1 MSEVKKIKG
10 NPRRVLEE
18 RGNNST
24 ASPSDTKK
32 VQSSR
37 VSGANNPRLKLQ
49 QNKNSDSPV
58 LGSSKNS
65 DSPLSTQGKNS
76 DSPYSSNPKVSKS
89 ANSTSKALSNSLKS
103 RSVTSAKKLE
113 KSARKKE
120 KENAAKKR
128 RETKK
133 PRRISTFGIVISVVV
148 VLIVGLI
155 AAYFICANTNVF
167 VIQDVEYVGADHLTK
182 AELEAL
188 SHDVRGQSLLSFDR
202 RAIEKGLTRTSWI
215 QGVNFSLR
223 FPHKLTVNIQE
234 REIGAVVD
242 FAQGAN
248 QTSQSWI
255 ITRDGTWIMAV
266 PNEDTDTAKAIS
278 PKIFED
284 AKSAI
289 HITDVPNGVSP
300 EIGKKSTDD
309 TVLNALSIITGFT
322 TSLKSDVKSI
332 KASSVSATT
341 IELSNNIEVAFG
353 SSDQIR
359 DKERIIS
366 EIIQQQPKVVFIN
379 VRTPERPT
387 WRAA

>member
-1 MSEVKKIKG
+1 MKKIKG
-10 NPRRVLEE
+10 NPRRALKEK
-18 RGNNST
+18 GSNSA
-24 ASPSDTKK
+24 ASANGAKK
-32 VQSSR
+32 VQSNR
-37 VSGANNPRLKLQ
+37 ASGTNNPRLKLQ
-49 QNKNSDSPV
+49 QNKNSDSP
-58 LGSSKNS
+58 LLDTSKNS
-65 DSPLSTQGKNS
+65 DSPKSKPANATASGNV
-76 DSPYSSNPKVSKS
+76 PSKS
-89 ANSTSKALSNSLKS
+89 SRKSTAS

-113 KSARKKE
+113 KSVRKKE
-120 KENAAKKR
+120 KKDVAKKR
-128 RETKK
+128 REGKK
-133 PRRISTFGIVISVVV
+133 PRKISTFGIVISVVV

-155 AAYFICANTNVF
+155 ATYFVCANTNVF
-167 VIQDVEYVGADHLTK
+167 EIQDVEYVGADHLTK
-182 AELEAL
+182 AEVEAL
-188 SHDVRGQSLLSFDR
+188 SHNVRGQSLLTFDR
-202 RAIEKGLTRTSWI
+202 NSIEKGLTRTSWI
-215 QGVNFSLR
+215 TSVDFNLE
-223 FPHKLTVNIQE
+223 FPHKLTVVIHEQ
-234 REIGAVVD
+234 EIGAVVD

-266 PNEDTDTAKAIS
+266 PNEDTDTAKVIS

-284 AKSAI
+284 AKNAI

-332 KASSVSATT
+332 KASSISATT

-359 DKERIIS
+359 DKERIIQ

>member
-1 MSEVKKIKG
+1 MSDTEKIKG
-10 NPRRVLEE
+10 NPRKAKQSLNPKSSV
-18 RGNNST
+18 
-24 ASPSDTKK
+24 ASGEVKK
-32 VQSSR
+32 TQSSR
-37 VSGANNPRLKLQ
+37 PSGKNNPRL
-49 QNKNSDSPV
+49 NKNSDSPF
-58 LGSSKNS
+58 L
-65 DSPLSTQGKNS
+65 TQGKNS
-76 DSPYSSNPKVSKS
+76 DSPYSSNSKVSKS
-89 ANSTSKALSNSLKS
+89 ANSTSKAISTSPKS

-120 KENAAKKR
+120 KQNAAKKR
-128 RETKK
+128 RESKK
-133 PRRISTFGIVISVVV
+133 PRKISTLGIVISVVV

-155 AAYFICANTNVF
+155 AAYFVCANTNVF
-167 VIQDVEYVGADHLTK
+167 EIQDVEYVGADHLTK
-182 AELEAL
+182 AEVEAL
-188 SHDVRGQSLLSFDR
+188 SHDVRGQSLLTFDR
-202 RAIEKGLTRTSWI
+202 GSIEKGLTRTSWI
-215 QGVNFSLR
+215 QGVNFTLQ

-255 ITRDGTWIMAV
+255 ITKDGTWIMAV
-266 PNEDTDTAKAIS
+266 PNEDTDTAKVIS
-278 PKIFED
+278 QKIFED
-284 AKSAI
+284 ARSAI

>member
-10 NPRRVLEE
+10 NPRRALKEK
-18 RGNNST
+18 GGNST
-24 ASPSDTKK
+24 ASVNGAQK

-37 VSGANNPRLKLQ
+37 ASGTNNPRLKLQ
-49 QNKNSDSPV
+49 QNKNSDSPL
-58 LGSSKNS
+58 LGTKKNS
-65 DSPLSTQGKNS
+65 DSPKSKPANATASGNTT
-76 DSPYSSNPKVSKS
+76 SKS
-89 ANSTSKALSNSLKS
+89 ARKSSAS

-120 KENAAKKR
+120 KKDVAKKR
-128 RETKK
+128 REGKK
-133 PRRISTFGIVISVVV
+133 PRKISTFGIVISVVV

-155 AAYFICANTNVF
+155 TAYFVCANTNVF
-167 VIQDVEYVGADHLTK
+167 EIQEVEYVGADHLTK
-182 AELEAL
+182 AEVEAL
-188 SHDVRGQSLLSFDR
+188 SHDVRGQSLLTFDR
-202 RAIEKGLTRTSWI
+202 NSIEKGLTRTSWI
-215 QGVNFSLR
+215 TSVDFNLE
-223 FPHKLTVNIQE
+223 FPHKLTVVIHEQ
-234 REIGAVVD
+234 EIGAVVD

-248 QTSQSWI
+248 QTSQSWV

-284 AKSAI
+284 AKKAI

-322 TSLKSDVKSI
+322 TSLKSEVKSI
-332 KASSVSATT
+332 KTSSISATT

-359 DKERIIS
+359 DKERIIQ